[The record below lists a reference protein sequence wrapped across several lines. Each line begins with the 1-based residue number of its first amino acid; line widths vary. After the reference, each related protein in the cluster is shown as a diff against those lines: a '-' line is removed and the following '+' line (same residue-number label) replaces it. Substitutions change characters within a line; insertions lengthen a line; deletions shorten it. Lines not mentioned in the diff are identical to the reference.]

1 MSAHTTPIARQR
13 RHTLA
18 FLEEIRSVSPVFLS
32 TDVDMTRVTGHRA
45 AMLAQGRRYSLV
57 TYVLHAAARVIHA
70 HPEANSALVGTLR
83 PRLVRSPS
91 AHGKLTLDKTLHG
104 QRIVLTAVLPD
115 LQRASLDEIQRM
127 VDQYRTLDPAVA
139 AQFAPVRAL
148 HKLPR
153 ALGRLAFRTAAR
165 SASRRTS
172 AFGTFAVTSLG
183 HSAVDDFYSVGG
195 TTITLGVGRCTDQP
209 VVRGGQIQVA
219 PVLRL
224 SLTFDHRVIDGAE
237 AADVL
242 GDLVARLE
250 EFSDPSP
257 APDPPVARGAAEE
270 RVAG

>member
-1 MSAHTTPIARQR
+1 MNARTAPIARQR
-13 RHTLA
+13 WHTLA
-18 FLEEIRSVSPVFLS
+18 FLEEVRSVSPVFLS
-32 TDVDMTRVTGHRA
+32 ADVDMTRVTGHRA

-57 TYVLHAAARVIHA
+57 TYVLYAGARVVHE
-70 HPEANSALVGTLR
+70 HPEANSALVGRVR
-83 PRLVRSPS
+83 PRVVRSPS
-91 AHGKLTLDKTLHG
+91 AHGKLTLDKTLNG

-115 LQRASLDEIQRM
+115 LQRASLDEIQQM
-127 VDQYRTLDPAVA
+127 VDKYRALDPAVA

-153 ALGRLAFRTAAR
+153 ALGRLAFRAAAR

-172 AFGTFAVTSLG
+172 VFGTFAVTSLG
-183 HSAVDDFYSVGG
+183 HGVVDDFYSVGG
-195 TTITLGVGRCTDQP
+195 TTVTLGVGRCTDRP

-219 PVLRL
+219 QVLRL

-250 EFSDPSP
+250 DFSEPQQ
-257 APDPPVARGAAEE
+257 PVTPVPAEE
-270 RVAG
+270 RAQG

>member
-1 MSAHTTPIARQR
+1 VSARTAPIARQR

-32 TDVDMTRVTGHRA
+32 ADVDMTQVTGHRA

-57 TYVLHAAARVIHA
+57 TYVLHAAARVIHE
-70 HPEANSALVGTLR
+70 HPEANSALVGRLR

-91 AHGKLTLDKTLHG
+91 AHGKLTLDKTLDG

-115 LQRASLDEIQRM
+115 LQRASLDGIQQL
-127 VDQYRTLDPAVA
+127 VDRYRTLDPAAA

-153 ALGRLAFRTAAR
+153 ALGRLAFHAAAR

-172 AFGTFAVTSLG
+172 TFGTFAVTSLG
-183 HSAVDDFYSVGG
+183 HGVVDDFYSVGG
-195 TTITLGVGRCTDQP
+195 TTVTLGVGRCADRP

-250 EFSDPSP
+250 EFSAPSS
-257 APDPPVARGAAEE
+257 ASDQPVEHVAAEE
-270 RVAG
+270 RAAG